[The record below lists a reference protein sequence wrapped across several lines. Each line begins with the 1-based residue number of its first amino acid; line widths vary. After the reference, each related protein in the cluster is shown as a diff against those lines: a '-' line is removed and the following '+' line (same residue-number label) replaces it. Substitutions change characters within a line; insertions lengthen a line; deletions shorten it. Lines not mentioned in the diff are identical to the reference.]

1 MKTGFFK
8 QIDDSCHA
16 TIVSISLYPSN
27 NDLVKFDYKALVPNW
42 KLLDSLNKQNIAEE
56 FFISSYREQL
66 SLLDSKKVFNDLNSL
81 SDKDDIILMTNGSKK
96 NFCHRHLIAEWL
108 QKELDIEIE
117 EYRVGKVSRNN
128 GYMKKIE
135 NPTLF

>member
-1 MKTGFFK
+1 M
-8 QIDDSCHA
+8 
-16 TIVSISLYPSN
+16 
-27 NDLVKFDYKALVPNW
+27 
-42 KLLDSLNKQNIAEE
+42 
-56 FFISSYREQL
+56 
-66 SLLDSKKVFNDLNSL
+66 
-81 SDKDDIILMTNGSKK
+81 
-96 NFCHRHLIAEWL
+96 EWL